1 MQDLV
6 SSVLVGL
13 WYLKKLSLFAVVL
26 KRKMSLLAVKAVIL
40 FKLCCT
46 VSKHSRTITF
56 LAVVA
61 LLIDRKASAKV
72 VLE

>member
-1 MQDLV
+1 M
-6 SSVLVGL
+6 SSLARFNIKCISWL
-13 WYLKKLSLFAVVL
+13 VVL
-26 KRKMSLLAVKAVIL
+26 SFVCSIVQRKMSLLAVKAVIL

-56 LAVVA
+56 LAAVA